1 MHFGTIFT
9 KNAGHHP
16 AFYIGGNMKK
26 EETQPDFVL
35 NRYYGDYY
43 QESNIVKVEKYDIES
58 KVALITNYDFN
69 EEEVSYVIVKG
80 PFTCI
85 SKNSQDK
92 NKYLYYDEDN
102 IIYDSITDKDVAK
115 GLYRAEI
122 LNNMSPEEID
132 ELAFVLNDNTL
143 DNLKRSCTI
152 ASELMAIRS
161 FALEKGYY
169 LEERLKEIGE
179 ICYDAYLSDDSYFSF
194 SYIYN
199 NVASKVIQGEFRYE
213 DLIKLSR
220 ADIIDLATDRYLTN
234 DRALDFINKIEDSE
248 KEIKDCEYIQT
259 DKELDI

>member
-1 MHFGTIFT
+1 
-9 KNAGHHP
+9 
-16 AFYIGGNMKK
+16 MKK

-43 QESNIVKVEKYDIES
+43 QESNMIKVEKYDIDS

-69 EEEVSYVIVKG
+69 EEEVSYMIVKS

-85 SKNSQDK
+85 SKNSQD

-132 ELAFVLNDNTL
+132 ELTFALNDNAL
-143 DNLKRSCTI
+143 DALKRSCTI
-152 ASELMAIRS
+152 ASEFTAIRS
-161 FALEKGYY
+161 FAYEKEYY
-169 LEERLKEIGE
+169 LEERLKEIGD

-220 ADIIDLATDRYLTN
+220 ADIIDLATDRYLTD
-234 DRALDFINKIEDSE
+234 DRALDFINQIEDGG
-248 KEIKDCEYIQT
+248 KEIKGCEYIQT